1 MSQAPATDA
10 IERAGL
16 TGSSADSIAELEL
29 LQQISAGVQSL
40 NSNAA
45 HAVTEDAALQQ
56 ADSTFNGTL
65 GDMLAELTAAVD
77 ALNSTTGSAVES
89 LTAAMQQYN
98 ASAAPGT
105 RRRGYDSAADSAAVG
120 PLTGPAAEAEAAL
133 HAMQNM
139 LNGTT
144 VGIAGLIE
152 SVSGLLS
159 PFAAAKDALGK
170 WQQLVAFPLG
180 PILGASSA
188 LQDVVGVVG
197 SSPAA
202 APQALSIGAPAPVTD
217 KATISAPSE
226 IPAASSSLGGD
237 PFTAQDILRLLT
249 NGAMV
254 PASQGAAL
262 APSDAEAMAA
272 PSAQIGPLQPVAGA
286 AAQAGSALQSAGESL
301 GNRTAAVGDALS
313 IVVPAAANQTL
324 QPLAGAAAQ
333 AGSALQSA
341 GESLGNRTAAAGD
354 ALSIVVTAAANQTL
368 TAAQLG
374 LDAARGAAQGT
385 AQALGNVTVTV
396 PLVIGGAAS
405 SAAQALGNATI
416 TGPLILS
423 NATAAAALAAGNA
436 LSGAA
441 LGLGTAASTA
451 AQDVQAGAQQLRQT
465 ATGAASQAGSFV
477 EGIPGNVTTRTDA
490 AGDAI
495 SIVANGTVV
504 AAQSG
509 ADAAGS
515 NLRNATAD
523 ALGGVRGAAL
533 GLNATLA
540 RFVQSVPRLL
550 LPDPVGGIAAAVN
563 RTQQLAAAVA
573 DIQRVFINA
582 AVGGSESAVPDIKSA
597 PDKPSGLDWASL
609 DEGLLQALS
618 APGSVATG
626 QAPDLAPAAASDD
639 RQLTP
644 QPSSPTL
651 PGLPQPM
658 LLIPPRIGAGSPASG
673 RRLLQSAD
681 SDRTA
686 AEQDSDADRHGRS
699 PSGADR
705 QAEQHSRAPSHAPHH
720 APSHVPESH
729 RHGAQTPA
737 PSPHHAERRPVAPR
751 LAPALAPS
759 APGTPELDSTAQNCN
774 LIETAGSP
782 SLGYFATFEVKCIE
796 PEPAHAIYVDM
807 LIAVV
812 GCAAAGLRGSGCVQA
827 CWRTCVQ
834 R

>member
-105 RRRGYDSAADSAAVG
+105 RRRGYDSAAVG

-144 VGIAGLIE
+144 VGVAGLIE
-152 SVSGLLS
+152 SVGGLLS

-217 KATISAPSE
+217 EATISAPSE
-226 IPAASSSLGGD
+226 VPAASSSLGGD

-249 NGAMV
+249 DGAMA

-262 APSDAEAMAA
+262 APGDAETVAA
-272 PSAQIGPLQPVAGA
+272 PG
-286 AAQAGSALQSAGESL
+286 AQAGPLE
-301 GNRTAAVGDALS
+301 
-313 IVVPAAANQTL
+313 
-324 QPLAGAAAQ
+324 PLAGAASQ

-354 ALSIVVTAAANQTL
+354 ALSIVVPAAANQTL

-385 AQALGNVTVTV
+385 AQALGNVTVSV

-405 SAAQALGNATI
+405 TAAQALGNATV
-416 TGPLILS
+416 TGPLVLS
-423 NATAAAALAAGNA
+423 NATASAALAAGDA

-441 LGLGTAASTA
+441 LGIGTAASTA
-451 AQDVQAGAQQLRQT
+451 AQDAQAGAQQLRQT
-465 ATGAASQAGSFV
+465 ATGAVSQAGSFV
-477 EGIPGNVTTRTDA
+477 EGIPGNVTTRTAA

-495 SIVANGTVV
+495 GIVANGTIV
-504 AAQSG
+504 AAQLG

-533 GLNATLA
+533 SLNATLA

-550 LPDPVGGIAAAVN
+550 PNPVGGIAAAVN

-573 DIQRVFINA
+573 DIQRVLINA
-582 AVGGSESAVPDIKSA
+582 AVGGSESAVQDSKSA

-609 DEGLLQALS
+609 DAGLLQALS
-618 APGSVATG
+618 APGSVEAG
-626 QAPDLAPAAASDD
+626 QAPDLAQATASDD
-639 RQLTP
+639 RQLTS
-644 QPSSPTL
+644 QPSSPIL

-658 LLIPPRIGAGSPASG
+658 LLIQPQIGAESPISG
-673 RRLLQSAD
+673 RRLLQSAE
-681 SDRTA
+681 SERTA
-686 AEQDSDADRHGRS
+686 ADRDSDADRHERS

-705 QAEQHSRAPSHAPHH
+705 HAGERSRAPSHAPHH
-720 APSHVPESH
+720 APSHAPESH
-729 RHGAQTPA
+729 RHGARTPA
-737 PSPHHAERRPVAPR
+737 PAPHHAERRPVAPR

-759 APGTPELDSTAQNCN
+759 APGTPDIDSAARNQFFH
-774 LIETAGSP
+774 ETSW
-782 SLGYFATFEVKCIE
+782 LVE
-796 PEPAHAIYVDM
+796 PWLLCYI
-807 LIAVV
+807 
-812 GCAAAGLRGSGCVQA
+812 
-827 CWRTCVQ
+827 
-834 R
+834 